1 MDTSAHATC
10 PYHAAG
16 GADADARPLPARTH
30 RTLKDLPGPEG
41 IPLLGN
47 ILQLDLKQLH
57 TILEKWAGTYGSLYK
72 FRIAN
77 KPVVAVSDTELINE
91 VLRKRPASYRRLES
105 IEPVLKEMG
114 INGVF
119 SAEGDQWFRQRRT
132 AMQALNTAH
141 LRNFF
146 PTLVKV
152 TERLKKRWDRATS
165 EGQRVDVQEDL
176 MRYTI
181 DVTSNLAFGYDVNT
195 LEDKGD
201 DIQRHLEK
209 VFPMVNRRINAP
221 FPYWH
226 FVKLPADRALDEA
239 LVAIRK
245 ALIEFIAHSRERLA
259 QNPELATHPTNF
271 LEAMLAAHD
280 VGGAEI
286 TDEEIFGNVLT
297 MLIGGEDS
305 TAATMA
311 WMLHFLTEYPDIQ
324 QRIQREVDDVLG
336 DADMLHDIRDA
347 ERLSYLEAVSF
358 ETMRLKAVFPVLFL
372 GTNKDVELGGVRIP
386 EGTAIFLLT
395 RKCGMQE
402 SEFTAADQFQP
413 ERWLASPAGPER
425 GHNPKAFVPFGAG
438 PRFCPGRNL
447 ALLEMKS
454 AMAMLCHNFSVTKSA
469 DAKPVEEHFGF
480 LMAPKNLS
488 VDFRMR
494 TRDHIQNREQGAGAA
509 VTCPFAAVG
518 S

>member
-1 MDTSAHATC
+1 MKTTAPATC
-10 PYHAAG
+10 PYHSVETS
-16 GADADARPLPARTH
+16 DEKRQPFPARVP
-30 RTLKDLPGPEG
+30 RTLKDLPGPDG
-41 IPLLGN
+41 LPLLGN
-47 ILQLDLKQLH
+47 MLQLDLKHLQLV
-57 TILEKWAGTYGSLYK
+57 LERWAETYGSLYK
-72 FRIAN
+72 FQIAH
-77 KPVVAVSDTELINE
+77 KPVIAVSDTDLINE
-91 VLRKRPASYRRLES
+91 VLKKRPAAYRRLAS

-119 SAEGDQWFRQRRT
+119 SAEGEQWIRQRRT

-141 LRNFF
+141 LRTFF

-152 TERLKKRWDRATS
+152 TERLKHRWEHATRRG
-165 EGQRVDVQEDL
+165 EQINAQDDL

-209 VFPMVNRRINAP
+209 VFPMINKRINAP

-226 FVKLPADRALDEA
+226 FIKFPEDRALDEA
-239 LVAIRK
+239 LLAIRK
-245 ALIEFIAHSRERLA
+245 ALAEFIAHSQARLA
-259 QNPELATHPTNF
+259 AYPELATHPTNF
-271 LEAMLAAHD
+271 LEAMLAARVSGEAD
-280 VGGAEI
+280 V

-305 TAATMA
+305 TAATMS
-311 WMLHFLTEYPDIQ
+311 WMLHFLTEYPEVQ
-324 QRIQREVDDVLG
+324 ERIQHEVDETLG
-336 DADMLHDIRDA
+336 EGRMLQDIRDA
-347 ERLSYLEAVSF
+347 ERLTYLEAVSF
-358 ETMRLKAVFPVLFL
+358 ETMRLKSVFPILFL
-372 GTNKDVELGGVRIP
+372 GTNKDVELGGVHIP

-402 SEFTAADQFQP
+402 SEFASADHFRP
-413 ERWLASPAGPER
+413 ERWLAGGGCPVS
-425 GHNPKAFVPFGAG
+425 GHNPRAFVPFGAG

-454 AMAMLCHNFSVTKSA
+454 AIAMLCRNFSVTKSP

-480 LMAPKNLS
+480 LMAPKHLS
-488 VDFRMR
+488 VVFAPR
-494 TRDHIQNREQGAGAA
+494 A
-509 VTCPFAAVG
+509 VSAIGTQSEPLSACPVAV
-518 S
+518 SAP